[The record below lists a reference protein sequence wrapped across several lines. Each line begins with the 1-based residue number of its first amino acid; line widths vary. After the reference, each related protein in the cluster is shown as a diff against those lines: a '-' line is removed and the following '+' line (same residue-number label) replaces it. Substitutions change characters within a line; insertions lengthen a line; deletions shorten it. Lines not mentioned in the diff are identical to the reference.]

1 VERLRILIMG
11 VVGLCGLFAPLYPH
25 EAFFGFDIATA
36 DDSDTSIIRTITT
49 LQEAIEL
56 GLANNHQLKAMAHAV
71 AASKEEIGVA
81 GSYRLPKI
89 SMEERALRTTNP
101 TYGFMAKL
109 NQERF
114 TTQDFDVNT
123 LNNPPP
129 ITDFQTAVSAEM
141 PLFVPQIALGHDI
154 ARVEAQARSLELA
167 RKKEE
172 TVLLISKAYLMAIT
186 AKNYVAVAVKAREDA
201 VEHRR
206 LAQLRYDNDLG
217 LYSDVLQ
224 AATAVTRTEQ
234 QLITAKNNAEIARR
248 SLGLVLGLSGAIDV
262 LAGPPELEVRDLA
275 YYLESAKRRTDVKA
289 MEERRRNADNN
300 LKMARSHL
308 LPNLGLGASYQ
319 LNDQSNPFTSEG
331 ESWQIAASLKWDL
344 FEGMKRRHE
353 TNKAAFQVAEAETYL
368 DGLRNAVVF
377 QVNQAFLKAGEAAQN
392 LVLAKAAL
400 KSATEGTRLVTVRYE
415 NSLAPLVALLDAQT
429 ALDQARVNIVAQE
442 NAHLLAVITLTYE
455 SGTILKDLG
464 IGQSGKMEEDT

>member
-1 VERLRILIMG
+1 VEKLRILIMAVIG
-11 VVGLCGLFAPLYPH
+11 ISGLFAQLYQGG
-25 EAFFGFDIATA
+25 AGFGLDIAAA
-36 DDSDTSIIRTITT
+36 DDSDTSKTQTITT
-49 LQEAIEL
+49 LQEAIDI
-56 GLANNHQLKAMAHAV
+56 GLANNHQLKAMSHSV

-89 SMEERALRTTNP
+89 SLEERAMRTTNP

-114 TTQDFDVNT
+114 AAQDFDVNT
-123 LNNPPP
+123 LNDPPP
-129 ITDFQTAVSAEM
+129 TTDFQTAVSAEM
-141 PLFVPQIALGHDI
+141 PLFVPQVALGHDM

-167 RKKEE
+167 RKKEK
-172 TVLLISKAYLMAIT
+172 TVLLISKAYLMTIT
-186 AKNYVAVAVKAREDA
+186 AKKYEAVAVKAREDA
-201 VEHRR
+201 IEHRR

-224 AATAVTRTEQ
+224 ATTAVTKAEQ

-248 SLGLVLGLSGAIDV
+248 SLGLVLGLSGAADV
-262 LAGPPELEVRDLA
+262 LAGPRELEVKDLA
-275 YYLESAKRRTDVKA
+275 YYLESAKERADVKA
-289 MEERRRNADNN
+289 MQERRRNADNN
-300 LKMARSHL
+300 LKLAKSHL

-319 LNDQSNPFTSEG
+319 LNDASSPFSPQG

-344 FEGMKRRHE
+344 FDGMKRRHE

-392 LVLAKAAL
+392 LALAKAAL
-400 KSATEGTRLVTVRYE
+400 KSAEEGTRLVAVRYE
-415 NSLAPLVALLDAQT
+415 NSLTPLVALVDAQT
-429 ALDQARVNIVAQE
+429 TLDQARVDVVAQE
-442 NAHLLAVITLTYE
+442 NARLLAVITLAYE
-455 SGTILKDLG
+455 SGTVLQDLG
-464 IGQSGKMEEDT
+464 IGPSGKMEEDT